1 MLDNTTRT
9 AVHKRSKVMRAD
21 RRTFLTAAMATGA
34 AATLVAVH
42 PTQATAALPG
52 TPTRAELHKMI
63 NDLEKRVVVLEGGAA
78 LQPYAPV
85 MGAATGSISEWPAL
99 ETAVGTLLARRSFE
113 SGFVADFRASRAFPD
128 VAAGRWSWWSFK
140 INGDYLGFT
149 SGAWDTRIVSLLA
162 TIPAGH
168 RTTIIMQHEPEN
180 DSGIVAAD
188 WRAAQARLGTLVA
201 AAGRPEL
208 DVSFVLMDWTFNP
221 QSGRDCDDW
230 FDQAMSDAGVKV
242 VGIDAY
248 QPYGFDGGTNWEDWA
263 VTEARFTPVAQRWG
277 VRMALTEY
285 ACAEYP
291 SRPMR
296 KANWYRDAHAWA
308 VVNDVAALHT
318 YNYAAG
324 FGLRADHVIT
334 SSENSRVEYARE
346 SALAA

>member
-9 AVHKRSKVMRAD
+9 AAHKRSKVMRAD

-34 AATLVAVH
+34 AATLVAVQ
-42 PTQATAALPG
+42 PTQATAALPAV
-52 TPTRAELHKMI
+52 PTREELHKMI
-63 NDLEKRVVVLEGGAA
+63 NDLTTRVVALEGGAP
-78 LQPYAPV
+78 PYAPA
-85 MGAATGSISEWPAL
+85 MGATTGSISEWPAL

-140 INGDYLGFT
+140 INGDDRGFT
-149 SGAWDTRIVSLLA
+149 SGAWDARIVSLLA

-221 QSGRDCDDW
+221 QSGRLPQDW
-230 FDQAMSDAGVKV
+230 YDSAMSNAGVKV
-242 VGIDAY
+242 CGLDPY
-248 QPYGFDGGTNWEDWA
+248 QPYGFLGGTQWVDWA
-263 VTEARFTPVAQRWG
+263 AQAAHFTPVVKAWG
-277 VRMALTEY
+277 CTMALTEY
-285 ACAEYP
+285 ACAEFP
-291 SRPMR
+291 GQPDR
-296 KANWYRDAHAWA
+296 KANWYRDVYDWA
-308 VVNDVAALHT
+308 VTNKVSALHT
-318 YNYAAG
+318 FNYAAG